1 MDNTSSNPLAKH
13 FRQPKLFIKLP
24 SNGAF
29 YPQGTLEPTETMEF
43 PVYAMTAK
51 DEIMFKTPDALLN
64 GQSTVSVIEN
74 CMPNIKKGW
83 SIPSIDIDAILIAI
97 RIATYGQMMDMEFT
111 TPNTNSERAFQVDL
125 TQLLDQITTQ
135 PYESVCV
142 HNEFT
147 FEVVPGNY
155 KSFTD
160 NALKTFE
167 EQRLFRTIDNEDLSE
182 IDKLSRFNESFNRL
196 TEINI
201 GTIFNNVKS
210 ITIGDETVVNP
221 VHIREFLENADTGV
235 YKAILKHVDEQ
246 RKKFQ
251 IKPFTITTTEE
262 EQASGAPKTFELP
275 FTFDQSNFFASGS

>member
-29 YPQGTLEPTETMEF
+29 YPQGTLETTETMEF

-74 CMPNIKKGW
+74 CIPNIKKGW

-97 RIATYGQMMDMEFT
+97 RIATYGQTMDLEFT
-111 TPNTNSERAFQVDL
+111 VPNTKLERAYEVDL
-125 TQLLDQITTQ
+125 TSLLDQISANS
-135 PYESVCV
+135 YDSICV
-142 HNEFT
+142 HNEFQ
-147 FEVVPGNY
+147 FEIAPGNY
-155 KSFTD
+155 KAFTD

-167 EQRLFRTIDNEDLSE
+167 EQRLFRTIENEDLSE
-182 IDKLSRFNESFNRL
+182 IDKLARFNESFNRL

-210 ITIGDETVVNP
+210 ITIDGETVVNP
-221 VHIREFLENADTGV
+221 VHIKEFLDNADTGV

-251 IKPFTITTTEE
+251 IKPFEIRSSDEE
-262 EQASGAPKTFELP
+262 RAAGAPETFLIP
-275 FTFDQSNFFASGS
+275 FTFDQANFFASGS